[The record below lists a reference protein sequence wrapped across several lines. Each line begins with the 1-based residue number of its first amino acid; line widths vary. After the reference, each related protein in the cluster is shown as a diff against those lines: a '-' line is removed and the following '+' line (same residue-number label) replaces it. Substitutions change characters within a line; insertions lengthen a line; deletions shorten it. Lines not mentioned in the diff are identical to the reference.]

1 MNDRHRT
8 KSKLRTSF
16 KVSDIVQYCSE
27 YDIIVGD
34 ADRTFN
40 SIADIENVDEDTL
53 DWVHRN
59 NKDPWAYL
67 LKTKAHIVILPVNCY
82 ERKDEIP
89 AGKTVIFCSNPM
101 LLFSRI
107 ARELFVTKP
116 EPGIHP
122 SSVIHPDA
130 KLGRDVH
137 IGPLCYIGKCVI
149 GDNCVI
155 HSHVSI
161 EDNVTIGNNV
171 LIKNGARIGQP
182 GFGFV
187 KNDQD
192 EYEKFPQVGKVVIE
206 DNVEIGANT
215 CIDRGALSVTKIG
228 MGTKI
233 DNMVEV
239 AHNVQIGENCIV
251 TGNANFGGSCKIG
264 DRVWIGN
271 SVTVREGVT
280 IGHEAFISMG
290 SIVTKN
296 VKPRQDVIGYP
307 AEPKEVFAEKNYELT
322 RLYIKRFRA
331 QMRGE

>member
-1 MNDRHRT
+1 MYTIDDIRHLLNST
-8 KSKLRTSF
+8 DVVLSNEDHTFSK
-16 KVSDIVQYCSE
+16 V
-27 YDIIVGD
+27 
-34 ADRTFN
+34 
-40 SIADIENVDEDTL
+40 ADIANVDENTL
-53 DWVHRN
+53 DWIHSSNR
-59 NKDPWAYL
+59 DPLSYL
-67 LKTKAHIVILPVNCY
+67 QKTKARVIIVPRSIEEQPGLENL
-82 ERKDEIP
+82 D
-89 AGKTVIFCSNPM
+89 KTIIVSNNPM

-107 ARELFVTKP
+107 ARELFVIKP

-122 SSVIHPDA
+122 SSVIHSDA

-187 KNDQD
+187 KNDKD

-228 MGTKI
+228 TGTKI
-233 DNMVEV
+233 DNMVQV
-239 AHNVQIGENCIV
+239 AHNVQIGENCII
-251 TGNANFGGSCKIG
+251 TGNVSVAGSSQIG
-264 DRVWIGN
+264 DNVWIGPC
-271 SVTVREGVT
+271 ST
-280 IGHEAFISMG
+280 IRDRIQIGAGAFINMG
-290 SIVTKN
+290 AVVINN
-296 VKPRQDVIGYP
+296 VKAGGSVIGNP
-307 AEPKEVFAEKNYELT
+307 AEPKEIFALKKYELSK
-322 RLYIKRFRA
+322 LYNNRRNL
-331 QMRGE
+331 